1 MTETT
6 GLLPAFDVPVLS
18 QQGHSARL
26 LSHSLEQGQ
35 LSHAY
40 LFKGPVPLGL
50 ELALALTRAL
60 FCPNRGCGSCHV
72 CKAVSHEL
80 YPDLYVIRGE
90 GEGQHPTIKLAQI
103 QKLVSQVSLPPIQ
116 ASHQVFILV
125 AAEYMNKEGSNALL
139 KTLEEPA
146 SNSIIILLTPLL
158 ERVLPTIRSRS
169 QILPLTAPMPDT
181 ASLLAQSPTPEKFW
195 SWEQLETVQTPALLP
210 QLIEQLETLN
220 PAELS
225 LQLQIFQRGC
235 WTKIQAFIVEKRSSS
250 GLRRA
255 YSYLKLF
262 ETGLEQLRANANPRL
277 VSTTVAHQFLTLRR
291 SR

>member
-6 GLLPAFDVPVLS
+6 GVPPAFNVPALAR
-18 QQGHSARL
+18 QGHSVRL
-26 LSHSLEQGQ
+26 LSHSLAHQQ

-50 ELALALTRAL
+50 ELALALTRAI
-60 FCPNRGCGSCHV
+60 FCSQQGCGECHV
-72 CKAVSHEL
+72 CKAVNNEL

-90 GEGQHPTIKLAQI
+90 GEGQNPTLKLGQI
-103 QKLVSQVSLPPIQ
+103 HKLVGQVSLPPVQ
-116 ASHQVFILV
+116 SSHQIFILV
-125 AAEYMNKEGSNALL
+125 AAENMNKEGSNALL

-158 ERVLPTIRSRS
+158 ERVLPTIRSRT

-181 ASLLAQSPTPEKFW
+181 QFLLNQSPTPEKFW
-195 SWEQLETVQTPALLP
+195 SWEQLETIQTPALLP
-210 QLIEQLETLN
+210 QLIEQLESLN
-220 PAELS
+220 PAELN

-235 WTKIQAFIVEKRSSS
+235 WTKIQSFIVEKRSGI
-250 GLRRA
+250 GLKRA
-255 YSYLKLF
+255 YAYLKLF
-262 ETGLEQLRANANPRL
+262 ETGLEQLRANVNPRL
-277 VSTTVAHQFLTLRR
+277 ISTTLAHQFLTLRR